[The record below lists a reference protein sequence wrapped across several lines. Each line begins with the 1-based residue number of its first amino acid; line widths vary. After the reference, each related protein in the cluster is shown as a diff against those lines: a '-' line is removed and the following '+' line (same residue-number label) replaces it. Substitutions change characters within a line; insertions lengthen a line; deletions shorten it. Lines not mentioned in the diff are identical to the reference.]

1 MKIAKQSVEY
11 LDLAYLAGSMEADGC
26 WYVGGSAS
34 MRLTNKSIRLLRWCV
49 DTFGGEIKSKSTP
62 ENCYEWTLHGQNA
75 VELTNKLI
83 PFLHSKEEEVKYWLQ
98 YQSTIGKRG
107 KKVTEEIHQLRNSLK
122 IEISLARKRRNGE
135 NK

>member
-1 MKIAKQSVEY
+1 MKISEQRVEY

-26 WYVGGSAS
+26 WYVGSSVS
-34 MRLTNKSIRLLRWCV
+34 MRLTNKSIRLLEWCV
-49 DTFGGEIKSKSTP
+49 KTFGGDIKSKRTP
-62 ENCYEWTLHGQNA
+62 ENCYEWSMHGQNA

-83 PFLHSKEEEVKYWLQ
+83 PFLHSKEEEIKYWLQ

-107 KKVTEEIHQLRNSLK
+107 KKVTKEIHELRNSLR